1 MNTFISIL
9 CALGFISAIIG
20 IVFLILLVIKK
31 STYYP
36 PNRQEESSDKKA
48 RLTYS
53 SLTLLTASTFCFVGA
68 KAIIKKDF
76 QNTLSNNKIISTEIN
91 GIFFSQED
99 LKDAFNN
106 FQGTEGRYRCD
117 HFTGYINL
125 ENNESI
131 PIEVIRHCYEKNRYI
146 IISKKYYLNA
156 DIGDIVTD
164 KLDYI
169 QKDTINSQ

>member
-1 MNTFISIL
+1 MVYYPSNLQEEASKKIAKLSYILGTSLTVSFI
-9 CALGFISAIIG
+9 CFFGG
-20 IVFLILLVIKK
+20 KQVIK
-31 STYYP
+31 
-36 PNRQEESSDKKA
+36 
-48 RLTYS
+48 L
-53 SLTLLTASTFCFVGA
+53 
-68 KAIIKKDF
+68 DF
-76 QNTLSNNKIISTEIN
+76 QNTLRNNKIISTEIN

>member
-20 IVFLILLVIKK
+20 IVYFLIILSKKMVYYPSNLQEEASKKIAKLSYILGTSLTVSFICFFGGKQVIK
-31 STYYP
+31 
-36 PNRQEESSDKKA
+36 
-48 RLTYS
+48 L
-53 SLTLLTASTFCFVGA
+53 
-68 KAIIKKDF
+68 DF
-76 QNTLSNNKIISTEIN
+76 QNTLRNNKIISTEIN

-117 HFTGYINL
+117 HFIGYINL

>member
-1 MNTFISIL
+1 MYYPSNLQEEVSKKIAKLSYIFGTSLTVSFI
-9 CALGFISAIIG
+9 CFIG
-20 IVFLILLVIKK
+20 GKQVIK
-31 STYYP
+31 
-36 PNRQEESSDKKA
+36 
-48 RLTYS
+48 L
-53 SLTLLTASTFCFVGA
+53 
-68 KAIIKKDF
+68 DF

-106 FQGTEGRYRCD
+106 FRGTEGRYRCD

-146 IISKKYYLNA
+146 IVSKKYYMNA

-164 KLDYI
+164 KFDYI
-169 QKDTINSQ
+169 QKETINSQ